1 MAEMIGT
8 AHETLIRI
16 LTEFKDA
23 NIIEQ
28 NAKMIYIKNEDELIN
43 WAHIRS

>member
-8 AHETLIRI
+8 THETLIRI
-16 LTEFKDA
+16 LSEFKDA

-28 NAKMIYIKNEDELIN
+28 NSKMIYIKNEKELFH
-43 WAHIRS
+43 WAHISI